1 MFNVKE
7 KFAQFTTKAG
17 MKIVK
22 HSPEILFGVGCV
34 AFVGTIVLAVKATP
48 KIEKV
53 LEEHNK
59 DLDIA
64 RAAAAD
70 PEIDNYW
77 EKDLKHDIRVYYR
90 DTFFRVV
97 KIAAPVV
104 ACGMV
109 SLGCFG
115 GAQFIVM
122 RRLGA
127 VAAEYTLLQNTFND
141 YRSRVA
147 KDVGHDKELK
157 YFYGNE
163 EETVKVPVLDEEGN
177 VEEKEE
183 KRIVCNPNPIGYL
196 WCKETSPLCCGI
208 DSTDQL
214 MIDAKIS
221 MLNHKFETNRM
232 ITECDILGPDGL
244 HMPEVLKQKKDA
256 WMFGKIWDDE
266 HPENNVLVFDCT
278 VGTRLPDYEK
288 AKGDRKV
295 YDIVWKNRELLYN
308 KL

>member
-59 DLDIA
+59 DLDVA

-127 VAAEYTLLQNTFND
+127 VAAEYTLLQKTFND
-141 YRSRVA
+141 YRNRV
-147 KDVGHDKELK
+147 KNDVGEDKELE
-157 YFYGNE
+157 YFYDFRE
-163 EETVKVPVLDEEGN
+163 EKVNVPILDEEGN

-183 KRIVCNPNPIGYL
+183 TRTTCALSDVGYL
-196 WCKETSPLCCGI
+196 WSKETSPLCCGI

-214 MIDAKIS
+214 MIDAKVE
-221 MLNHKFETNRM
+221 MLKHKFETNRM
-232 ITECDILGPDGL
+232 ITECDVLGPDGF
-244 HMPEVLKQKKDA
+244 HMPELLRQKKDA

-266 HPENNVLVFDCT
+266 HPENNVLEFSYVQST
-278 VGTRLPDYEK
+278 LPDYEK
-288 AKGDRKV
+288 AKGNRRV
-295 YDIVWKNRELLYN
+295 YDIVWKNKEILYN